1 MKSFN
6 KNNIIDFYFS
16 YPILIDIVLVTFIWF
31 CSSNLSVIEFKLVD
45 KANQINILPYIISA
59 DVSLAGFVL
68 AALTI
73 IVTFKSNLKA
83 KGIEDANNALEMIF
97 SSKHYESI
105 IKVFKKS
112 LVEFVLCFIV
122 LFFVWASTDN
132 LSIISINKIA
142 ISGIILTSLAIIRS
156 LYILFVVLNLDK
168 HKRSEPSQ
176 KK

>member
-1 MKSFN
+1 VKAFD
-6 KNNIIDFYFS
+6 KTVDTYFS
-16 YPILIDIVLVTFIWF
+16 YPILFDLVLVAIVWVSANSFSIINF
-31 CSSNLSVIEFKLVD
+31 NLVD
-45 KANQINILPYIISA
+45 KTNQINILPYIISA
-59 DVSLAGFVL
+59 DVSLAGFIL

-83 KGIEDANNALEMIF
+83 KGIEDADNALEMIF

-132 LSIISINKIA
+132 LSIKTINRIVV
-142 ISGIILTSLAIIRS
+142 SGIVLTSLAIIRS
-156 LYILFVVLNLDK
+156 LYILFVVLDLDK
-168 HKRSEPSQ
+168 HKRPD
-176 KK
+176 

>member
-1 MKSFN
+1 MKAFD
-6 KNNIIDFYFS
+6 KAVDTYFS
-16 YPILIDIVLVTFIWF
+16 FPILIDIVVVAVVWISANSF
-31 CSSNLSVIEFKLVD
+31 SVIDFKLID

-59 DVSLAGFVL
+59 DVSLAGFIL

-83 KGIEDANNALEMIF
+83 KGIEDADNALEMIF

-122 LFFVWASTDN
+122 LFFIWASTDN
-132 LSIISINKIA
+132 LFIKTINRIVV
-142 ISGIILTSLAIIRS
+142 SGIILTSLAIIRS
-156 LYILFVVLNLDK
+156 LYILFVVLDLDK
-168 HKRSEPSQ
+168 HKRPE
-176 KK
+176 